1 MEVVRDMREKEIR
14 DEMAQLPDEQIEFIS
29 EIFENPGDIE
39 MEIHDITAELNKTV
53 GNNSN
58 EYCSGDY
65 NLSRIFLNSFYHM
78 NAVQDIAKEELR
90 NREEHRIEMMRES
103 PEYSEA
109 ISFLNHISSEQF
121 IDYEW
126 AQEKIEIQSG
136 SEIAEIAIR
145 DFKEDQE

>member
-1 MEVVRDMREKEIR
+1 MKQKKIR

-65 NLSRIFLNSFYHM
+65 NLSRIFLNAFYQM
-78 NAVQDIAKEELR
+78 NTVQDIAIEELR
-90 NREEHRIEMMRES
+90 NRKENHREMLRES
-103 PEYSEA
+103 PEYSQA

-136 SEIAEIAIR
+136 SEIAELAIK